1 MVTTEEAVQPLIES
15 TAERKSAVILRK
27 PARIILLTA
36 VSALL
41 PLAIPS
47 VGHLVGMRDVNYRE
61 MLPSPHDLIA
71 FKGSHTNAASL
82 PGAAGPADNAQADL
96 IEPPAGASSIADPTH
111 ALDPFYASLARTEAR
126 QAGAITR
133 ITHYG
138 DSPITN
144 DGITAPVR
152 RLLQTRF
159 GDAGH
164 GFILLDRPW
173 AWYGHQNI
181 SFAPGGGWAND
192 SI

>member
-1 MVTTEEAVQPLIES
+1 MITSDRLQIV
-15 TAERKSAVILRK
+15 RRK
-27 PARIILLTA
+27 PGRIILLTA
-36 VSALL
+36 FLTML
-41 PLAIPS
+41 PLIIPGVAHVLGIKS
-47 VGHLVGMRDVNYRE
+47 GSYRE
-61 MLPSPHDLIA
+61 MLPSLHELIS
-71 FKGSHTNAASL
+71 FKRSPANANSL
-82 PGAAGPADNAQADL
+82 PGASVQDETAESDLPDPPPDAG
-96 IEPPAGASSIADPTH
+96 SVVDPTH
-111 ALDPFYASLARTEAR
+111 ALDSFYASLARTDTK
-126 QAGAITR
+126 QPGAITR

-181 SFAPGGGWAND
+181 SFAPGGG
-192 SI
+192 